1 MFTTFRPAALSALS
15 AFSLLFASGA
25 LLAPASAG
33 AAPPVGAALHPTVLL
48 KTSQGPITL
57 ELFPEKAPKT
67 VANFLEYVN
76 HGQYAGTVFHR
87 VIPGFM
93 IQGGG
98 YDAGLREKPTRASIP
113 LEARAGLSNVVG
125 AVSMART
132 GDPDSATA
140 QFFINTADN
149 RNLDYPHPDGNGY
162 AVFGRVTAGMDVVR
176 KIEGVATGSSDGMSD
191 VPRTPIVIESATVVK
206 Q

>member
-1 MFTTFRPAALSALS
+1 MFATFRPTALSALT
-15 AFSLLFASGA
+15 AVSLLFSGSA
-25 LLAPASAG
+25 LLAPTLADAASPATG
-33 AAPPVGAALHPTVLL
+33 AAHPTVLL

-67 VANFLEYVN
+67 VANFLDYVN

-98 YDAGLREKPTRASIP
+98 YDANLHEKPTRAPIP
-113 LEARAGLSNVVG
+113 LEARSGLSNVVG
-125 AVSMART
+125 SVAMART

-149 RNLDYPHPDGNGY
+149 KNLDYPRPDGNGY

-176 KIEGVATGSSDGMSD
+176 KIEGVTTGSSDGMSD